1 MFGGMS
7 NSQFTAIV
15 GVAIVLLIG
24 MMLFER
30 YSACQ
35 EKGGN
40 FAFVHGVRFYFFECQ
55 TKQLAKP

>member
-24 MMLFER
+24 DAVRTLLGLSGEGRKFRFCAWCEILFLR
-30 YSACQ
+30 VP
-35 EKGGN
+35 N
-40 FAFVHGVRFYFFECQ
+40 
-55 TKQLAKP
+55 